1 MSLRCKAMLSSPSS
15 KLRFGG
21 FVDAAVLL
29 FLVLPEPVAVLS
41 FVLGRRSPLLNP
53 GVRRSEVW
61 SLPTCAFQKKYL
73 LRRSSSSAR
82 VSSSGL
88 SEER

>member
-15 KLRFGG
+15 KLRFGE
-21 FVDAAVLL
+21 FVDAVLL
-29 FLVLPEPVAVLS
+29 LPVLPEPVAVS
-41 FVLGRRSPLLNP
+41 FALGRRSPLLNP

-73 LRRSSSSAR
+73 LRRCSSSAR

-88 SEER
+88 FDER